1 MRFIIVTNRRL
12 KNHKMVLNVNGIQA
26 IYRDDSDTFTI
37 IKHTGH
43 NNGGFEVTEST
54 KQILKL
60 IGESEEI

>member
-1 MRFIIVTNRRL
+1 
-12 KNHKMVLNVNGIQA
+12 MVLNVNGIQA